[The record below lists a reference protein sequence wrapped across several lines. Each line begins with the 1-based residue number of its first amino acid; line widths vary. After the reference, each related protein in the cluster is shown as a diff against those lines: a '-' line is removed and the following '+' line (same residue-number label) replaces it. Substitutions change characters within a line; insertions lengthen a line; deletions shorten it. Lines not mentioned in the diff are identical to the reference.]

1 MDSAFAIADQ
11 DRYRDDS
18 ASLPNSIDM
27 SHHLSSLA
35 RNRQSSALKDLYRY
49 AARPGMIA
57 LAGGL
62 PSPAIFPFLELS
74 AEVYT
79 QDALSIT
86 PATAQA
92 GSPDAQDA
100 QTMIKK
106 PSFLSWLFGK
116 KNTETITISKPPS
129 SSSPL
134 DINLNTLLQY
144 SSAQGHPALQAFI
157 REFVSKVYQPAF
169 ADWDVLLNV
178 GSTMA
183 WSHVVFML
191 LEPGDGVLYEE
202 WSYPGAM
209 NTASP
214 LPTHKVSIKVD
225 GEGLIP
231 EDLNKVLEEWDE
243 EKRGFRRPRVLYTVP
258 TGQNPT
264 GATMLAERKK
274 IIYNICVKYDI
285 IIVED
290 EPYYALYADPW
301 KSRNHSTRFGARYAD
316 VEHYKDSKDTDEEF
330 LKKLPPSYLK
340 FDYQGRVIRMDT
352 FSKTICPGS
361 RLGWFTCGPLF
372 TERLLRATE
381 ASTQAP
387 SGLAQALVA
396 KLLADTWKYDGYIRW
411 LRGIK
416 ATYAM
421 RRDWMCD
428 LFESVF
434 HLEFDQT
441 LTLSPHIKWVTAYER
456 TISGMGGLVMDEKK
470 GYKSKKAL
478 VSFVPP
484 TAGMFVWLAVHLS
497 SHHKFAQIKRE
508 EGPDGVNKML
518 YELWTDLAESNVLI
532 SPGYF
537 FDAQPGVPHEGTE
550 DFGFFRLSFS
560 SATHEEMES
569 AIKTMYKVFVK
580 FFQEK

>member
-1 MDSAFAIADQ
+1 MDSAFAIADHE
-11 DRYRDDS
+11 RYRDHTVE
-18 ASLPNSIDM
+18 LPNSIDL

-35 RNRQSSALKDLYRY
+35 KNRQSSALKDLYRY
-49 AARPGMIA
+49 AARPGMIG

-62 PSPAIFPFLELS
+62 PNPEIFPFLELS
-74 AEVYT
+74 AQVYT
-79 QDALSIT
+79 HDALGIT
-86 PATAQA
+86 PATANVGGGGGGGGT
-92 GSPDAQDA
+92 GSDAQS
-100 QTMIKK
+100 MVKK
-106 PSFLSWLFGK
+106 PSFFEWLFGK
-116 KNTETITISKPPS
+116 KTTTETITIGKQPASA
-129 SSSPL
+129 SPL

-169 ADWDVLLNV
+169 ADWDVLLNI

-214 LPTHKVSIKVD
+214 LQTHKVSIKVD

-231 EDLNKVLEEWDE
+231 EDMNKVLAEWDE

-264 GATMLAERKK
+264 GATMLAARKK
-274 IIYNICVKYDI
+274 IIYDICVKYDI

-301 KSRNHSTRFGARYAD
+301 QSQKHQPKQIGARYAD
-316 VEHYKDSKDTDEEF
+316 VEHHTDSKDTDEEF

-340 FDYQGRVIRMDT
+340 FDYQGRVIRMDPV
-352 FSKTICPGS
+352 KK
-361 RLGWFTCGPLF
+361 
-372 TERLLRATE
+372 
-381 ASTQAP
+381 ASYPDFRNKSA
-387 SGLAQALVA
+387 ALVA
-396 KLLADTWKYDGYIRW
+396 KLLAETWKYDGYIRW

-428 LFESVF
+428 LFETVF

-441 LTLSPHIKWVTAYER
+441 LALSQHIRWVTAYER
-456 TISGMGGLVMDEKK
+456 TAPGMGGAGAATIMDEKR
-470 GYKSKKAL
+470 GFKSNKAI

-484 TAGMFVWLAVHLS
+484 TAGMFVWLAVHLE
-497 SHHKFAQIKRE
+497 SHPRFAQIKDAD
-508 EGPDGVNKML
+508 GPEGVNKML
-518 YELWTDLAESNVLI
+518 YELWTELAEKNVLV

-550 DFGFFRLSFS
+550 NFGFFRLSFS
-560 SATHEEMES
+560 MANHEQMES
-569 AIKTMYKVFVK
+569 AIKTIYKVFVS

>member
-11 DRYRDDS
+11 KRYRDRS
-18 ASLPNSIDM
+18 IELPNSIDL
-27 SHHLSSLA
+27 SHHLSTLA
-35 RNRQSSALKDLYRY
+35 KNRQNSALKDLYRY
-49 AARPGMIA
+49 AARPGMIG

-62 PSPAIFPFLELS
+62 PNPEIFPFLELS

-79 QDALSIT
+79 KDALSIT
-86 PATAQA
+86 PATANTA
-92 GSPDAQDA
+92 GSEAHDAQS
-100 QTMIKK
+100 MIRK
-106 PSFLSWLFGK
+106 PSFLEWLFGK
-116 KNTETITISKPPS
+116 KGAPTETISIGKQPTSA
-129 SSSPL
+129 SPL

-183 WSHVVFML
+183 WNHVVFML

-209 NTASP
+209 STASP
-214 LPTHKVSIKVD
+214 LGTHKVSIKVD

-231 EDLNKVLEEWDE
+231 EDMNKVLQEWDE

-264 GATMLAERKK
+264 GATMLAARKK
-274 IIYNICVKYDI
+274 VIYDICVKYDI

-301 KSRNHSTRFGARYAD
+301 QSQKHHPKQIGARYAD
-316 VEHYKDSKDTDEEF
+316 VEHHKDSKDTDEEF

-340 FDYQGRVIRMDT
+340 FDYQGRVIRMD
-352 FSKTICPGS
+352 
-361 RLGWFTCGPLF
+361 
-372 TERLLRATE
+372 
-381 ASTQAP
+381 
-387 SGLAQALVA
+387 ALVA
-396 KLLADTWKYDGYIRW
+396 KLLAETWKYDGYIRW

-428 LFESVF
+428 LFETVF

-441 LTLSPHIKWVTAYER
+441 LALSQHIKWVTAYER
-456 TISGMGGLVMDEKK
+456 TAPGMAGGATIMDEKR
-470 GYKSKKAL
+470 GYKSKKAI

-484 TAGMFVWLAVHLS
+484 TAGMFVWLAVHLE
-497 SHHKFAQIKRE
+497 SHPKFAQIKE
-508 EGPDGVNKML
+508 ADGPEGVNKML
-518 YELWTDLAESNVLI
+518 YELWTELAEKNVLVC
-532 SPGYF
+532 PGYF

-550 DFGFFRLSFS
+550 NIGFFRLSFS
-560 SATHEEMES
+560 MASHEQMES
-569 AIKTMYKVFVK
+569 AIKTIYKVFVR
-580 FFQEK
+580 FFQEN